1 MEYLSRD
8 IYSNPEAKAEWE
20 ALGLGTVPCA
30 VRGEEHLE
38 ILHTDQLRAFLGLGT
53 SEAPASYRGLARAMN
68 RILEAVERAVR
79 QVPSERLSDPTP
91 NRGRDLRELVFNI
104 HDRILPMADALDSGV
119 YQWQH
124 GDDYGRSR
132 RFSATEELAGFCF
145 ETRTAWLR
153 RAGLVEDDA
162 AHEMVQT
169 RRGPV
174 THLQLL
180 ESQAFHAAQ
189 HLRQIYV
196 FMRQIGIAPSGE
208 LTAAEM
214 APITLGEQ
222 VF

>member
-1 MEYLSRD
+1 MGL
-8 IYSNPEAKAEWE
+8 EASKA
-20 ALGLGTVPCA
+20 L
-30 VRGEEHLE
+30 
-38 ILHTDQLRAFLGLGT
+38 
-53 SEAPASYRGLARAMN
+53 ASYRELTGAMN
-68 RILEAVERAVR
+68 RILVAVERAVL

-104 HDRILPMADALDSGV
+104 HDRIPPMADSLDSGT
-119 YQWQH
+119 YAWKH

-132 RFSATEELAGFCF
+132 CFHTSEELAGFCS
-145 ETRTAWLR
+145 EVRTAWFG
-153 RAGLVEDDA
+153 RASLVDDDA
-162 AHEMVQT
+162 AYEMVHT
-169 RRGPV
+169 RRGEV

-196 FMRQIGIAPSGE
+196 FMRQIGIPPAGE

-214 APITLGEQ
+214 APVVLGEQ

>member
-1 MEYLSRD
+1 MGDRHVL
-8 IYSNPEAKAEWE
+8 
-20 ALGLGTVPCA
+20 
-30 VRGEEHLE
+30 
-38 ILHTDQLRAFLGLGT
+38 ILHTDQLRAFLGLAAST
-53 SEAPASYRGLARAMN
+53 ALASYRELAGAMN

-91 NRGRDLRELVFNI
+91 NRGRDLRELVVNI
-104 HDRILPMADALDSGV
+104 HDRIPPMAASLDTGS
-119 YQWQH
+119 YPWKQ
-124 GDDYGRSR
+124 GDDFTASR
-132 RFSATEELAGFCF
+132 RFTTSEGLADFCR
-145 ETRTAWLR
+145 EVRTAWFL
-153 RAGLVEDDA
+153 RAGRLDDDA
-162 AHEMVQT
+162 AYEMVQT

-196 FMRQIGIAPSGE
+196 FMRQIGIEPDRE
-208 LTAAEM
+208 LTAAQM

>member
-1 MEYLSRD
+1 
-8 IYSNPEAKAEWE
+8 
-20 ALGLGTVPCA
+20 V
-30 VRGEEHLE
+30 E
-38 ILHTDQLRAFLGLGT
+38 ILHTDQLRAFLGLRT
-53 SEAPASYRGLARAMN
+53 SEALASYRELAGAMN
-68 RILEAVERAVR
+68 RILEAVEKAVR
-79 QVPSERLSDPTP
+79 QVPTERLSDPTP

-104 HDRILPMADALDSGV
+104 HDRIPPMADALDSGV
-119 YQWQH
+119 YKWQH

-132 RFSATEELAGFCF
+132 RFNTTAELAEFGSGV
-145 ETRTAWLR
+145 RAAWLR
-153 RAGLVEDDA
+153 HAGLVDDDA
-162 AHEMVQT
+162 AYEMVQT

-196 FMRQIGIAPSGE
+196 FMRQIGIAPAGE

-214 APITLGEQ
+214 APIALGEL